1 MKEARAKFKCL
12 VAALLLALCAHAAA
26 AQTATAKAEDKVL
39 LSVGGEVPK
48 ALGLTAGDLSK
59 LPRRSI
65 KAKDHDGKEYTF
77 EGVEL
82 VEVLR
87 LAGVGFGE
95 HLRGKAVSNYLLVEA
110 SDGYKA
116 VFALPEVD
124 PEYNARVVLLAD
136 KRDGAALAPAEGP
149 FRIIVEGEK
158 RHARWVRQVTKLT
171 IHKSD

>member
-1 MKEARAKFKCL
+1 MKEARAKFICL
-12 VAALLLALCAHAAA
+12 VAALLFALCAHAAA

-48 ALGLTAGDLSK
+48 PLGLTAGDLSK

-95 HLRGKAVSNYLLVEA
+95 HLRGKAVANYLLVEA

-124 PEYNARVVLLAD
+124 PEYSERVVLLAD

-171 IHKSD
+171 IRKSD